1 MEIKSEL
8 IECQDDDVVSFGDAT
23 FKVGKLRQALDNSI
37 GYEVGNALNNQ
48 LRLQGILSS
57 NSYLDD
63 IFSSSNEILAW
74 FNNGRN
80 CEILNLGSKNWKNG
94 KIRIKLSIEF
104 YVEKQESLEVN
115 FSNSLE
121 ISQDK
126 SPLDDIRRMFNQD
139 S

>member
-126 SPLDDIRRMFNQD
+126 SPLDDIRRMINQD

>member
-1 MEIKSEL
+1 MEIKSEP
-8 IECQDDDVVSFGDAT
+8 IECHDDDVVSFGDTT

-48 LRLQGILSS
+48 LWLQGILSS
-57 NSYLDD
+57 NGYLDD
-63 IFSSSNEILAW
+63 IFGSSNEILAW

-80 CEILNLGSKNWKNG
+80 CEILNLGSKNWKSG

-104 YVEKQESLEVN
+104 YVEKQESLEI
-115 FSNSLE
+115 NSSDSLQ
-121 ISQDK
+121 ISQHE
-126 SPLDDIRRMFNQD
+126 SSLDDIRRMINQD